1 MTSTVTLMRRDG
13 TRQIGVVLIAFAL
26 YELARMAMEP
36 NWAVA
41 TENARKIVRIED
53 ALLLGWEDPLQEFF
67 LSSLPHVVQA
77 MNVFYFVGHFLLTGI
92 FFLWL
97 YHRSRGG
104 FRVFRDGF
112 LVATALS
119 VLVHWLFPAAPPRLA
134 VTEIVDTL
142 WFFNGIDIGSPAN
155 DALSNP
161 VAAVPSLHAGYAI
174 GVGVGIA
181 LFTRTWWARGLGL
194 VYPLAVVLTIIVTG
208 NHFVLDAI
216 AGILVMGLGFL
227 LAEQGRRW
235 RRGGRL
241 GRGPGTLADATRGGA
256 VR

>member
-1 MTSTVTLMRRDG
+1 MTASVSLLRRDG
-13 TRQIGVVLIAFAL
+13 ARQIGVVLVAVAL

-41 TENARKIVRIED
+41 TENARRIVRLEQ

-67 LSSLPHVVQA
+67 LRSLPNVVQA
-77 MNVFYFVGHFLLTGI
+77 MNVFYFVGHFLLTGV

-112 LVATALS
+112 LVATAIS
-119 VLVHWLFPAAPPRLA
+119 VVVHWLFPAAPPRL
-134 VTEIVDTL
+134 VVSDIVDTL

-174 GVGVGIA
+174 GVGVGMI
-181 LFTRTWWARGLGL
+181 LFTRAWWARGLGV

-216 AGILVMGLGFL
+216 AGVAVMALGFAI
-227 LAEQGRRW
+227 AEQGRRW
-235 RRGGRL
+235 RREGRFRRRL
-241 GRGPGTLADATRGGA
+241 GTLSDTTRGGA